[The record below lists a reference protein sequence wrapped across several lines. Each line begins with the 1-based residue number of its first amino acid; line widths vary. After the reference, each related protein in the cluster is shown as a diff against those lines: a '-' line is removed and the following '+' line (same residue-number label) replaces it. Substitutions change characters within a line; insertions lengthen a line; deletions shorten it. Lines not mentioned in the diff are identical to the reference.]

1 MTYTLKL
8 YVPDD
13 TQPAQRQAAERLF
26 RQALEAALG
35 DAAMV
40 APVYSAYLNIVGQ
53 HGEVP
58 DTEALTVDER
68 LVLEAARE
76 LVLRYSNSS
85 IAMPRWRGKIYV
97 FSFGSTFRA
106 NDLLST
112 TYQSHRIFTIA
123 WCDNGVTFF
132 EINCPRIAR
141 IIG

>member
-26 RQALEAALG
+26 RQALEVTLG

-58 DTEALTVDER
+58 DAEALTVDER
-68 LVLEAARE
+68 LVLETWQQAEAAAMEAVFGPHRHLDE
-76 LVLRYSNSS
+76 GGYQIVLPS
-85 IAMPRWRGKIYV
+85 
-97 FSFGSTFRA
+97 
-106 NDLLST
+106 
-112 TYQSHRIFTIA
+112 
-123 WCDNGVTFF
+123 
-132 EINCPRIAR
+132 
-141 IIG
+141 